1 MHLVE
6 WNHAESEGEGPL
18 GGAVCAAG
26 EKKGTVRKK
35 RRGVRRTLYPG
46 YLLSAREG
54 VVEAR
59 DVGHDGLFIR
69 TGSAHNVCEGGGG
82 VGWGGGWSSL
92 NRLMQTR
99 GSNNDINQIFSL
111 CCRSSAFCCNFSFRL
126 DVWQIKTG
134 TKTTFL
140 PPHQLTFCVQ
150 HLGDVQV
157 LLGHVEGRVQVG
169 HRVVLTKEDATNS
182 S

>member
-1 MHLVE
+1 MFRHRRSSVLLSH
-6 WNHAESEGEGPL
+6 HAFGGVKPCKKVKEKDPW

-69 TGSAHNVCEGGGG
+69 TGSAHNVCEGGGRG
-82 VGWGGGWSSL
+82 GWGGGVK
-92 NRLMQTR
+92 
-99 GSNNDINQIFSL
+99 F
-111 CCRSSAFCCNFSFRL
+111 
-126 DVWQIKTG
+126 VK
-134 TKTTFL
+134 
-140 PPHQLTFCVQ
+140 
-150 HLGDVQV
+150 QV
-157 LLGHVEGRVQVG
+157 NADKRKQQ
-169 HRVVLTKEDATNS
+169 
-182 S
+182 